1 MPDVTRLLRAY
12 AQGDLQVFDALVPLV
27 YEDMRR
33 LARAQLR
40 RQPGRSLDTIGLVHE
55 AYLRLV
61 DQTAANWQD
70 RSHFLAVAAM
80 AMRQILVD
88 RARARLR
95 QKRGGGRIVEPLEHD
110 EVAAVA
116 ADAEQMLIV
125 DDALRRLAGVDPRLV
140 RVVECRYFAG
150 LSEAETAQAL
160 GTSLRTVQRD
170 WLKARAWL
178 RTQLQPVPPGP
189 ARDA

>member
-12 AQGDLQVFDALVPLV
+12 AQGDPQVFDVLVPLV
-27 YEDMRR
+27 YEDLRR

-70 RSHFLAVAAM
+70 RSHFLAVAAI

-95 QKRGGGRIVEPLEHD
+95 QKRGAGQVVEPLEDD

-125 DDALRRLAGVDPRLV
+125 DDALRRLADVDPRLV

-178 RTQLQPVPPGP
+178 RTQLQSTVPGP
-189 ARDA
+189 AREA